1 VLPQTD
7 TFPAFAHGI
16 DPVLFCEDRL
26 RFFDGRPFIPD
37 RWQADLLR
45 SDAPQVIL
53 NIGRQSG
60 KSTAVAALAIWTALY
75 HPGALIVLISPSLRQ
90 SGELM
95 LKCRE
100 FLRALGP
107 SIVLPEDNKLS
118 ATLANNSRIVA
129 LPGDNP
135 RTIRGFSAPALVVE
149 DESAFVRDETHAAL
163 IPMLAASQNGRLILM
178 STPWLRLGHFHSIW
192 QDGEN
197 WERYEVPTSEC
208 RRVRKEWLAER
219 KREDPLNYGREY
231 ECQFASDDDGL
242 FTAAMLDRMECTDF
256 EPLAL

>member
-1 VLPQTD
+1 VLPID
-7 TFPAFAHGI
+7 AAFAHAV

-26 RFFDGRPFIPD
+26 RFHDSRPYP
-37 RWQADLLR
+37 WQAKLLR
-45 SDAPQVIL
+45 SNAPQVIL
-53 NIGRQSG
+53 NVGRQCG
-60 KSTAVAALAIWTALY
+60 KSTVVAALAVHTALY
-75 HPGALIVLISPSLRQ
+75 QPGALTIVISPSLRQ

-100 FLRALGP
+100 FLQGLG
-107 SIVLPEDNKLS
+107 SSVVLPEENKLS

-135 RTIRGFSAPALVVE
+135 RTIRGFSAPALVIE

-163 IPMLAASQNGRLILM
+163 IPMLAASANGRLILM
-178 STPWLRLGHFHSIW
+178 STPWLCLGHFHSIW

-197 WERYEVPTSEC
+197 WERYGVPTSEC
-208 RRVRKEWLAER
+208 PRVRPEWLAER
-219 KREDPLNYGREY
+219 KHEDPLNYAREY
-231 ECQFASDDDGL
+231 ECTFATGDDGL
-242 FTAAMLDRMECTDF
+242 FTAAMLDRMEASDF